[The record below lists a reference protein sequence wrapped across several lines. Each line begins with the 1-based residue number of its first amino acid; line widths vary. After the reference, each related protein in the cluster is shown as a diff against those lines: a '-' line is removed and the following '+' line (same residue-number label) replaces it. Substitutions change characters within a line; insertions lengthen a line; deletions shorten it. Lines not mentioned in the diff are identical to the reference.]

1 MNSNDSHP
9 TKEQVHS
16 GYDLESGL
24 FARVREWIDVLPWL
38 RLGRTLRVA
47 GSPPLI
53 FLVALTFAIWK
64 IGISLMPFSEAI
76 PHAHQPEVAWAT
88 AQQGPEIVAAYLQ
101 GLNPT
106 SVFGGDEKI
115 VWWKTL
121 LGILWSVLVWTPI
134 VILLARQGG
143 LLTAGR
149 PLMSL
154 RAVIS
159 LVLSRT
165 WAGWTAALVPLGC
178 VSAFALIIMLLGWL
192 ANLLGDVSWINSILA
207 VVTVAIAI
215 PCGILAFG
223 ANAAI
228 PLSWAALANERDP
241 DALDSLSRG
250 YEYVFRRPLQLVLYL
265 TISLVIVG
273 VAVLLAIG
281 VSEAAIQIC
290 SRLLGFCETPESMIA
305 ATVSLLSHLPVVVL
319 LTSMWSLLG
328 GIYLLLRYDAGG
340 QEVEDLWQPEPTP
353 PPPLPSLPGQQ
364 SSESP

>member
-1 MNSNDSHP
+1 
-9 TKEQVHS
+9 
-16 GYDLESGL
+16 
-24 FARVREWIDVLPWL
+24 
-38 RLGRTLRVA
+38 
-47 GSPPLI
+47 
-53 FLVALTFAIWK
+53 
-64 IGISLMPFSEAI
+64 
-76 PHAHQPEVAWAT
+76 
-88 AQQGPEIVAAYLQ
+88 
-101 GLNPT
+101 
-106 SVFGGDEKI
+106 
-115 VWWKTL
+115 
-121 LGILWSVLVWTPI
+121 
-134 VILLARQGG
+134 
-143 LLTAGR
+143 
-149 PLMSL
+149 
-154 RAVIS
+154 
-159 LVLSRT
+159 
-165 WAGWTAALVPLGC
+165 
-178 VSAFALIIMLLGWL
+178 MLLGWL

-290 SRLLGFCETPESMIA
+290 SRLLGFCGTPENMIA
-305 ATVSLLSHLPVVVL
+305 ATVNLLSHLPVVVL